1 MFKRRVNQIQFY
13 MLGCLFILA
22 PILLTSCYREDKWD
36 NTPYGNFEAL
46 WQILDEGYCYFE
58 YKEIQ
63 WDEIY
68 EEYSQK
74 ITPNMTQEELFEVL
88 GDLTR
93 ELKDGHVNL
102 SSTFNLARYWEW
114 YEDYPRNFS
123 EEIVE
128 NYLGTRQDYKIAG
141 GLKYRILEDNVGYIY
156 YSSFMSPISEG
167 NISQALNHLALC
179 KGLIID
185 IRNNGGGNITNSTKL
200 AARFTNE
207 EITTG
212 YIMHKRGKGHTDFSE
227 PYPIKISPSKNIRW
241 QKQVVLLTN
250 RHTYSAA
257 NDFTNNMRYMPNV
270 TILGDRTGGGG
281 GLAFTSELPNGWSVR
296 FSASPHLDASRKH
309 IEFGIDPDIHMDLT
323 TDDMIQGI
331 DTMIEAARK
340 LF

>member
-1 MFKRRVNQIQFY
+1 MRLHFAVV
-13 MLGCLFILA
+13 LFLTL
-22 PILLTSCYREDKWD
+22 PFLLTSCYREDKMD

-46 WQILDEGYCYFE
+46 WKILDEGYCYFD
-58 YKEIQ
+58 YKEID
-63 WDEIY
+63 WDAIY
-68 EEYSQK
+68 DEYSQK
-74 ITPNMTQEELFEVL
+74 ITNRMSQEELFEVL
-88 GDLTR
+88 GEMTR

-102 SSTFNLARYWEW
+102 SSTFNTARYWEW

-128 NYLGTRQDYKIAG
+128 KYLGVKQDYQIAG

-156 YSSFMSPISEG
+156 YSSFMSPISES

-185 IRNNGGGNITNSTKL
+185 IRNNGGGNITNSTRL

-207 EITTG
+207 EIVTG
-212 YIMHKRGKGHTDFSE
+212 YIMHKRGKGHSDFST
-227 PYPIKISPSKNIRW
+227 PYPIKIKPSKRIRW
-241 QKQVVLLTN
+241 QKKVVVLTN

-270 TILGDRTGGGG
+270 TIMGDKTGGGG
-281 GLAFTSELPNGWSVR
+281 GLAYTSELPNGWSVR
-296 FSASPHLDASRKH
+296 FSASPHLDADKKH
-309 IEFGIDPDIHMDLT
+309 IEFGIDPDIKIDL
-323 TDDMIQGI
+323 DKMDMIQGI
-331 DTMIEAARK
+331 DSMIEAARK